1 MRWPRKK
8 EKSALTLRQLAIEHL
23 LTRLTELPVGAS
35 VVLADRAGDGFGGLL
50 VKRHSTRTLV
60 FQRTG
65 SQERSRWADGPDQ
78 AREEIQTYID
88 TGKLQEPDKVKGW

>member
-1 MRWPRKK
+1 MNWRKSK
-8 EKSALTLRQLAIEHL
+8 PPLTLKQLAIEKL
-23 LTRLTELPVGAS
+23 LTRLTDLPVGAS
-35 VVLADRAGDGFGGLL
+35 VLLPDRAGDGFGGLL
-50 VKRHSTRTLV
+50 VKRHARHTLV

-88 TGKLQEPDKVKGW
+88 TGKLHEPDFKIRGW